1 MKKTTLFILLF
12 TAYSVVIAQEKF
24 FTNTGTVNFEASV
37 PFFEEVKAVNRQV
50 AILLEP
56 RTSTFVCTVIIKD
69 FRFKLDLM
77 QEHFNENYL
86 ESHRYPKAVFK
97 GKIQQFDLKDVTE
110 IEKEYQVKGKLIMHG
125 KTKEFIVNALIKKVG
140 DGIQII
146 SDFPI
151 LMSDFNIQIPT
162 RIADKVSQT
171 VNTELI
177 GVVKTSESMLLTL
190 K

>member
-1 MKKTTLFILLF
+1 MKKTTLLILLF
-12 TAYSVVIAQEKF
+12 TAYSVIAQEKF

-97 GKIQQFDLKDVTE
+97 GKIQKFDLKDVSE
-110 IEKEYQVKGKLIMHG
+110 VEKEYQVKGKLIMHG
-125 KTKEFIVNALIKKVG
+125 KTKEVIVSALIKKVG

-151 LMSDFNIQIPT
+151 SMSDFNIQIPN
-162 RIADKVSQT
+162 RIAAKVSQT

-177 GVVKTSESMLLTL
+177 GIVRTNESMYLTL

>member
-1 MKKTTLFILLF
+1 MKKTTFLILLF
-12 TAYSVVIAQEKF
+12 TAYSVIAQEKF
-24 FTNTGTVNFEASV
+24 FTNTGTINFEASV

-56 RTSTFVCTVIIKD
+56 KTSTFICTVIVKD

-77 QEHFNENYL
+77 QEHFNENYM

-97 GKIQQFDLKDVTE
+97 GKIQKFDLKDVNE
-110 IEKEYQVKGKLIMHG
+110 IEKEYQIKGKLILHG
-125 KTKEFIVNALIKKVG
+125 KTKEVIVNALIKKVG

-151 LMSDFNIQIPT
+151 LVTDFNIQIPS
-162 RIADKVSQT
+162 RIATKISQT
-171 VNTELI
+171 ANTELI
-177 GVVKTSESMLLTL
+177 GVVRTNDSMYLTL

>member
-1 MKKTTLFILLF
+1 MKRTTLFILLF
-12 TAYSVVIAQEKF
+12 MAYSVLAQDKF
-24 FTNTGTVNFEASV
+24 FTNTGTINFEASV

-50 AILLEP
+50 MIVLEP
-56 RTSTFVCTVIIKD
+56 RTSTFICTVIVKN
-69 FRFKLDLM
+69 FRFKLDMM
-77 QEHFNENYL
+77 QDHFNENYM

-97 GKIQQFDLKDVTE
+97 GKIEKFDLKDINE
-110 IEKEYQVKGKLIMHG
+110 IEKEYQIKGKLVVHG
-125 KTKEFIVNALIKKVG
+125 RSKEVEVVALIKKVA

-151 LMSDFNIQIPT
+151 LVSDFNIRIPSGIASKISQI
-162 RIADKVSQT
+162 

-177 GVVKTSESMLLTL
+177 GVVRTEDMMYLTL

>member
-12 TAYSVVIAQEKF
+12 IAYSVIAQEKF

-56 RTSTFVCTVIIKD
+56 RTSTFVCTVTIKD

-97 GKIQQFDLKDVTE
+97 GKIQKFDLKDVTE
-110 IEKEYQVKGKLIMHG
+110 VEKEYEIKGKLIMHG
-125 KTKEFIVNALIKKVG
+125 KSKEVIVNALIKKTV
-140 DGIQII
+140 DGIQIV

-151 LMSDFNIQIPT
+151 LVTDFNIQIPS
-162 RIADKVSQT
+162 RIATKISQT
-171 VNTELI
+171 ANTELI
-177 GVVKTSESMLLTL
+177 GVVRTNNPVYVTL